1 MYRAGELRQ
10 KEVININDA
19 SRLGYVSDVEVSLN
33 RGEIEAIVVPGRM
46 KLFHF
51 GKHDDC
57 VIPWE
62 NIKMIGEDIILVD
75 IPPQEEKNKKMQKNL
90 KKGVDKA
97 NGMWYSK

>member
-19 SRLGYVSDVEVSLN
+19 SRMGYVSDVEVSLN

-51 GKHDDC
+51 GKNDDC

-62 NIKMIGEDIILVD
+62 KIKMIGDDIILVD
-75 IPPQEEKNKKMQKNL
+75 IPPQNQEYTKTAKKV
-90 KKGVDKA
+90 KKGVDKGS
-97 NGMWYSK
+97 GMWYSK